1 MNKCQTCN
9 HNYQDPQ
16 ANFGCCQVA
25 ENELFPEIMTDEKIT
40 AIVENDGKDCP
51 LYDDSN
57 YQKQLAWEKEF
68 IPGDDC
74 SLRTCNPQCPAWQ
87 NCDDNDTKFPRG

>member
-16 ANFGCCQVA
+16 TGFGCCQAA
-25 ENELFPEIMTDEKIT
+25 ENELFPETMTDEKIT
-40 AIVENDGKDCP
+40 AIVENDGEDCP
-51 LYDDSN
+51 LYNDSN

-74 SLRTCNPQCPAWQ
+74 SR
-87 NCDDNDTKFPRG
+87 